1 MTLFLVNLAFIYIYL
16 LQFVHENSAFRAH
29 ANWNYTSP
37 FGYKPLVNFLGQ
49 SINISCLTLWKSFQ
63 SIRKRMIQLLV
74 SSLLS
79 DFLLIS
85 DTQWARPTCVIF
97 CAHTVTLQQ
106 RKSCSPSS
114 EKNVR
119 LLSGELVKTRV
130 WINRG
135 FGVSMVVYHLQ
146 KVTENLVG
154 SMWNTTFWVFPAENF
169 WE

>member
-1 MTLFLVNLAFIYIYL
+1 MRIVPLGHMQIEITLVPLVI
-16 LQFVHENSAFRAH
+16 
-29 ANWNYTSP
+29 
-37 FGYKPLVNFLGQ
+37 KPLVNFLGQ

-63 SIRKRMIQLLV
+63 SIRKWMIQLLV

-119 LLSGELVKTRV
+119 LLSGELVKSRV

-135 FGVSMVVYHLQ
+135 FGMSMVVYHLQ

-154 SMWNTTFWVFPAENF
+154 SMWNMTFWVFPAENF